1 MTTPHAISGVF
12 ESEEYFR
19 KKIERVLHDAWK
31 NDIPDA
37 IIVKVLWELI
47 EDIADSA
54 DMVQAALAELRGD
67 SEDEDEGIDYVA

>member
-1 MTTPHAISGVF
+1 MCSARCL
-12 ESEEYFR
+12 EKR
-19 KKIERVLHDAWK
+19 
-31 NDIPDA
+31 IPDA

-67 SEDEDEGIDYVA
+67 DEDEGIDYVG